1 MRPQDVSLVDEFGRP
16 FDDRLH
22 DALITLGP
30 RLQRDFPVL
39 ADACVLTDILEETG
53 KRLAAREAR
62 RGPLEELHSYA
73 WVVAK
78 RVAAL
83 RATIDQWAARTVPLD
98 GPVDAGGLASNG
110 FGTAEEIEDTILA
123 KQLAARLPDAQRR
136 VYAWKYMGLSTE
148 EIAVREGTSTV
159 NIESCWRQVK
169 RRLRRFVRRPRRPAT
184 TGA

>member
-1 MRPQDVSLVDEFGRP
+1 MRPQHVSLVNEFGHP

-22 DALITLGP
+22 DALITLAP
-30 RLQRDFPVL
+30 RLERQFPAL
-39 ADACVLTDILEETG
+39 ADACVLAEVLEETG
-53 KRLAAREAR
+53 NRLAAREER
-62 RGPLEELHSYA
+62 HGPLEALHPYA
-73 WVVAK
+73 WVVA
-78 RVAAL
+78 RRMAAL
-83 RATIDQWAARTVPLD
+83 RAGLDRTISLEECANLD
-98 GPVDAGGLASNG
+98 GLAIATNG

-169 RRLRRFVRRPRRPAT
+169 RRLRRFVRRPRRPAN